1 MIKNLLNNLCLK
13 KNQKD
18 TKRSLKV
25 NKVFKEKKKI
35 NIQQVFFRK
44 KLLKHWQKQIFTQTF
59 NKKRVIIVNM
69 KSTIFLATLLINILL
84 VVVQAAEL
92 PDLSNIDVNDL
103 KNQLPDEFPKT
114 NLTLDD
120 AKTLVKDKCL
130 KVAGADE
137 GQKAYTEIESSTLT
151 LIECVNNIVNFTA
164 IQEEINVASPNGELD
179 SVFNKYCNKKEDA
192 FKCVETFNSKL
203 TPCLDEDERQN
214 QEVFMRII
222 RSLLNFVCHKGGD
235 QIALFIA
242 EKGPECL
249 EAHKEDIQNCINNT
263 FSGYLPEE
271 GIENVKTLPKFV
283 LGSKQC
289 NDMERLETCIVKKL
303 ETCDEITPANIVE
316 SMFRFIKNETICR
329 SVANTDKHVAGNS
342 GHSLVLNLN
351 LFLGLLV
358 FGTVLTYFN
367 RKTLV

>member
-1 MIKNLLNNLCLK
+1 MKNSHVIA
-13 KNQKD
+13 
-18 TKRSLKV
+18 T
-25 NKVFKEKKKI
+25 VFS
-35 NIQQVFFRK
+35 V
-44 KLLKHWQKQIFTQTF
+44 
-59 NKKRVIIVNM
+59 
-69 KSTIFLATLLINILL
+69 LL

-92 PDLSNIDVNDL
+92 PDFSNVDVNEL

-130 KVAGADE
+130 KVAGE
-137 GQKAYTEIESSTLT
+137 EKGQKAFTEIEASTLT
-151 LIECVNNIVNFTA
+151 LAECVNNIVNFTA
-164 IQEEINVASPNGELD
+164 IQEEINEASPEGELD
-179 SVFNKYCNKKEDA
+179 VVFNKYCNKKEDA

-203 TPCLDEDERQN
+203 TPCLDAEEREN
-214 QEVFMRII
+214 QDVFMRII

-249 EAHKEDIQNCINNT
+249 EAHKEDIQNCINST

-271 GIENVKTLPKFV
+271 GIENVKSLPKFV
-283 LGSKQC
+283 MGAKQC

-329 SVANTDKHVAGNS
+329 SVGNTDKHVSGSSANS
-342 GHSLVLNLN
+342 IMMNLN
-351 LFLGLLV
+351 IALSMVMFVTL
-358 FGTVLTYFN
+358 LTYFN
-367 RKTLV
+367 RKISV